1 MIERCEYVVLYD
13 VILLESEGNSTVYS
27 RHFSS
32 TSKNCSNGECSV
44 SLSMFTSSG
53 HYSLIFRPSN
63 EFYQS
68 LTTVIP
74 TTSIGKHYF
83 LQSSLIHW
91 YRYI

>member
-1 MIERCEYVVLYD
+1 MIERCEYVMLYD
-13 VILLESEGNSTVYS
+13 VILLESERNSTVYS
-27 RHFSS
+27 KQFSS
-32 TSKNCSNGECSV
+32 TSRSCSDGECLV
-44 SLSMFTSSG
+44 SLSLSTSSG

-83 LQSSLIHW
+83 LQSFLIH
-91 YRYI
+91 